1 MKASNRVNYNYM
13 KTQRAHIMLWL
24 CQAGTTFLFPLPCCL
39 YDLILI
45 RMLEKE
51 EGKHEVGRIDD
62 DSTPWTPSTDFLD
75 SFMDNV
81 PCQGTG
87 WAVVSEALLFYIIVR
102 LPNKLVR
109 EICRLFMEQ
118 ELSLAQPLLTSR
130 LDRNTEHLL
139 L

>member
-1 MKASNRVNYNYM
+1 MKAPNRISYNYM
-13 KTQRAHIMLWL
+13 KTQRTHIMLWI

-45 RMLEKE
+45 RMLEEKE
-51 EGKHEVGRIDD
+51 WKHEVGRTDD
-62 DSTPWTPSTDFLD
+62 ALLPELPPADFLD
-75 SFMDNV
+75 SFVDNV
-81 PCQGTG
+81 PCRGTG

-102 LPNKLVR
+102 LPKRLVR
-109 EICRLFMEQ
+109 EICKLFMEQ
-118 ELSLAQPLLTSR
+118 ELSLAQSLLMSR